1 MYRYDPADY
10 VRCKEDTVRPWL
22 GNRGYT
28 FNANLGGSPIW
39 KRKVSSTRHTARR
52 DHKDGKVKKGQTY
65 RKTTIRCVDDDTGES
80 YHVHRKTIIG
90 GE

>member
-1 MYRYDPADY
+1 MYRYDPAYD
-10 VRCKEDTVRPWL
+10 VPCELTANRSWL
-22 GNRGYT
+22 RYRGYSLDENYRWT
-28 FNANLGGSPIW
+28 
-39 KRKVSSTRHTARR
+39 RQVSSTRHTARR

-65 RKTTIRCVDDDTGES
+65 RKTTIRCVNDKTGES